1 MDELMWL
8 TIGAAAVFI
17 IEAGGYLYW
26 RFLGSGSLKLYI
38 NEGQRPERDFKLI
51 QTFKTLTQRIALIDV
66 SGEVWV
72 YSNGEIMF
80 GTKQDE
86 NEYAEVIVH
95 VPMAAAK
102 ETKRI
107 LIIGGGGG
115 ISVREV
121 LHYENV
127 EEIIAVDVDAEMMD
141 LGKNFDRLVTFN
153 EGSLNHHRVRTVIE
167 DGRHFVEESLETWD
181 VIIVDIP
188 EPTERCPSLSQLFSL
203 EFYHQLKEHLNPGGV
218 VSIACSTVNLM
229 PEYMWSIEKTLK
241 ECGLFTIPF
250 HNFSNKTGVDWGYV
264 LASTL
269 PVQRDDIRLKV
280 TVPFL
285 TEGRLKDVLELPYYL
300 KNLEN
305 KGDIQTDQNTV
316 LLDIVRR
323 ELNN

>member
-8 TIGAAAVFI
+8 TVGAAAVFI
-17 IEAGGYLYW
+17 IEAGVYFYW
-26 RFLGSGSLKLYI
+26 ITWGNGSLKPYI
-38 NEGQRPERDFKLI
+38 NDSQRPHQTFKVL
-51 QTFKTLTQRIALIDV
+51 QTFKTSTQKIALV
-66 SGEVWV
+66 EVGEEVWV

-102 ETKRI
+102 DAKRI

-115 ISVREV
+115 ISVREA

-127 EEIIAVDVDAEMMD
+127 EEIIAVDIDAEMMD
-141 LGKNFDRLVTFN
+141 LGKRYDRLVSFN
-153 EGSLNHHRVRTVIE
+153 KGALNHHKVSTVIQ
-167 DGRHFVEESLETWD
+167 DGRTYVEKSLDTWD

-188 EPTERCPSLSQLFSL
+188 EPTERCPSLCGLFSL
-203 EFYHQLKEHLNPGGV
+203 EFYHELKEHLNPGGV
-218 VSIACSTVNLM
+218 LSIACSTVNLM

-250 HNFSNKTGVDWGYV
+250 HNFSNKTGVDWGYI

-269 PVQRDDIRLKV
+269 PLEPDDIQLKV
-280 TVPFL
+280 TTPFL
-285 TEGRLKDVLELPYYL
+285 TEGRLRDVLELPYYL
-300 KNLEN
+300 KNFEN
-305 KGDIQTDQNTV
+305 KGDIQTDQNSV

>member
-1 MDELMWL
+1 VDELMWL
-8 TIGAAAVFI
+8 AIGAAAVFI
-17 IEAGGYLYW
+17 VEASVYFYW
-26 RFLGSGSLKLYI
+26 VKWGTGSFITFI
-38 NEGQRPERDFKLI
+38 NDGQRPQRNFKVL
-51 QTFKTLTQRIALIDV
+51 QTFKTSTQKIALV
-66 SGEVWV
+66 EVGEEVWV

-102 ETKRI
+102 EIKRI
-107 LIIGGGGG
+107 LIIGGAGG
-115 ISVREV
+115 ISAREV
-121 LHYENV
+121 LRYDEV
-127 EEIIAVDVDAEMMD
+127 EEIIAVDIDAEMMD
-141 LGKNFDRLVTFN
+141 LGKNFDRLVIFN
-153 EGSLNHHRVRTVIE
+153 EGALNHHKVRTRIE
-167 DGRHFVEESLETWD
+167 DGRSFVEQSLESWD

-188 EPTERCPSLSQLFSL
+188 EPTERCPSLSRLFSL

-269 PVQRDDIRLKV
+269 PIQRDDIRLKV

>member
-8 TIGAAAVFI
+8 AIGAAAVFI
-17 IEAGGYLYW
+17 VEAGVYFYW
-26 RFLGSGSLKLYI
+26 VKWGNSSLITFI
-38 NEGQRPERDFKLI
+38 NEGQRPQRNFKVL
-51 QTFKTLTQRIALIDV
+51 QTFQTSTQKIALV
-66 SGEVWV
+66 EVGEEVWV

-102 ETKRI
+102 EAKRI
-107 LIIGGGGG
+107 LVIGGGGG
-115 ISVREV
+115 ISVREA
-121 LHYENV
+121 LRYEEV
-127 EEIIAVDVDAEMMD
+127 EEIIAVDIDEEMMN
-141 LGKNFDRLVTFN
+141 LGKNFDRLVSFN
-153 EGSLNHHRVRTVIE
+153 EGALNHHKVKTKTE
-167 DGRHFVEESLETWD
+167 DGRSFVEQSLESWD

-188 EPTERCPSLSQLFSL
+188 EPTERCPSLSQLFSI

-269 PVQRDDIRLKV
+269 PIQRDDIRLKV

>member
-1 MDELMWL
+1 MWL
-8 TIGAAAVFI
+8 AIGAAAVFI
-17 IEAGGYLYW
+17 IETGGYLYW
-26 RFLGSGSLKLYI
+26 RFLGRGSLKLYM
-38 NEGQRPERDFKLI
+38 NEGQRPESDFKVI
-51 QTFKTLTQRIALIDV
+51 ETFKTSTQKIALIEV
-66 SGEVWV
+66 GEEVWV

-102 ETKRI
+102 EAKRI

-115 ISVREV
+115 ISAREV
-121 LHYENV
+121 LRYDEV
-127 EEIIAVDVDAEMMD
+127 EEIIAVDIDAEMMD
-141 LGKNFDRLVTFN
+141 LGKNFDRLVSFN
-153 EGSLNHHRVRTVIE
+153 EGALNHHKVSTRIE
-167 DGRHFVEESLETWD
+167 DGRSFVEQSLESWD

-188 EPTERCPSLSQLFSL
+188 EPTERCPSLSRLFSL

-218 VSIACSTVNLM
+218 LSIACSTVNLM

-250 HNFSNKTGVDWGYV
+250 HNFSNKTGVDWGYI
-264 LASTL
+264 LASSL
-269 PVQRDDIRLKV
+269 PMQPDDIRLKV

-300 KNLEN
+300 INHGN
-305 KGDIQTDQNTV
+305 KGEIQTDQNNV